1 MVRHPRGGPV
11 RDTKETNV
19 VNRRILSAITALV
32 GLIVI
37 ALAVCSATV
46 WRPSSTAEAAL
57 ATTPDQHYVVTEP
70 GVLGLVN
77 SDVTIKA
84 TGSENEDVTLY
95 VAHSSDVQAW
105 LEDDPYVSVTGL
117 SSWTQLDSTDVT
129 TSCDAASATASVTP
143 PASASAKASASA
155 SATSTT
161 DAKGCTALEAT
172 DADPAD
178 FADLWLATKTGKG
191 SVSLELDATDPDLVV
206 LAATDGSSDA
216 PRLSLSWPRNVSTP
230 WLVPGLVIGGLLL
243 LVGVFMLLMD
253 LQARREDEQRRA
265 AAAERA
271 ARLSSA
277 DSTSTAGIPAVGDP
291 DRPLTR
297 REKRDK
303 ERAEKAGEEWI
314 DPRTGRVYLAGVE
327 APDVPTAPASEQ
339 VESLSDD
346 AAEASVGAA
355 RGAAVVPGLDEETV
369 AAHRAARELEDDAPF
384 AVASDDEPADAPAG
398 APETAERTAS
408 AETTVIEPVEAPVLG
423 AEDERTADGEE
434 PQQVAPATDDTT
446 ETEPVDGPRTE
457 ADAEDPEA
465 HDGEEDA

>member
-1 MVRHPRGGPV
+1 M
-11 RDTKETNV
+11 
-19 VNRRILSAITALV
+19 NRRILSAITALV

-70 GVLGLVN
+70 GVLGLVD

-84 TGSENEDVTLY
+84 TGSQKEDVTLY
-95 VAHSSDVQAW
+95 VARSSDVQAW

-129 TSCDAASATASVTP
+129 KRCEEASSTASASGSASATPSAT
-143 PASASAKASASA
+143 ASAKASASA
-155 SATSTT
+155 SATATT
-161 DAKGCTALEAT
+161 AAEGCTALKAT

-178 FADLWLATKTGKG
+178 SADLWLATKTGKG

-216 PRLSLSWPRNVSTP
+216 PRLSLTWPRNVSTP
-230 WLVPGLVIGGLLL
+230 WLVPGLVVGGLLL

-277 DSTSTAGIPAVGDP
+277 DATSTAGIPAVGDP
-291 DRPLTR
+291 DRPLSR

-339 VESLSDD
+339 VEALSDE

-355 RGAAVVPGLDEETV
+355 QGAAVVPGLDEATV
-369 AAHRAARELEDDAPF
+369 AAHRAARELEDDEPF
-384 AVASDDEPADAPAG
+384 ATVSDDEPADADAPAG
-398 APETAERTAS
+398 SAAAPETAERTAS
-408 AETTVIEPVEAPVLG
+408 AETTVIDPVEAPVPG
-423 AEDERTADGEE
+423 AESEE
-434 PQQVAPATDDTT
+434 PETAEHAADDDTT
-446 ETEPVDGPRTE
+446 ETEPVEDAGTE
-457 ADAEDPEA
+457 ADAEDSET

>member
-1 MVRHPRGGPV
+1 M
-11 RDTKETNV
+11 
-19 VNRRILSAITALV
+19 NRRILSAITALV

-46 WRPSSTAEAAL
+46 WRPSSTAEATL
-57 ATTPDQHYVVTEP
+57 ATTPHQHYVVTEP
-70 GVLGLVN
+70 GVLGLVD

-84 TGSENEDVTLY
+84 TGSKNEDVTLY

-105 LEDDPYVSVTGL
+105 LENDPYVSVTGL
-117 SSWTQLDSTDVT
+117 SSWTQLSSTDVT
-129 TSCDAASATASVTP
+129 KRCASASSTASASASGSASGTP
-143 PASASAKASASA
+143 SAAASAKASSKPSA
-155 SATSTT
+155 SATATT
-161 DAKGCTALEAT
+161 DAKGCTVLEAS

-178 FADLWLATKTGKG
+178 SADLWLATKTGKG
-191 SVSLELDATDPDLVV
+191 SASLEIDATDPDLVV

-216 PRLSLSWPRNVSTP
+216 PQLSLSWPRNVSTP
-230 WLVPGLVIGGLLL
+230 WLVPGLIVGGLLL

-303 ERAEKAGEEWI
+303 ERAERAGEEWI

-327 APDVPTAPASEQ
+327 APDVPAAPASEQ
-339 VESLSDD
+339 LESLSDED
-346 AAEASVGAA
+346 AEASVGAA
-355 RGAAVVPGLDEETV
+355 RGAAVVPGLDEESV
-369 AAHRAARELEDDAPF
+369 AAHRAGRELDDDAPF
-384 AVASDDEPADAPAG
+384 AIASDDEPAAAATAPA
-398 APETAERTAS
+398 PEDAAS
-408 AETTVIEPVEAPVLG
+408 AETTVIEPVDAPVLG
-423 AEDERTADGEE
+423 TEDDAAGPGSPET
-434 PQQVAPATDDTT
+434 VASTTDHTT
-446 ETEPVDGPRTE
+446 ETEPVDGARTE
-457 ADAEDPEA
+457 ADASDADA
-465 HDGEEDA
+465 HDGEEDAR